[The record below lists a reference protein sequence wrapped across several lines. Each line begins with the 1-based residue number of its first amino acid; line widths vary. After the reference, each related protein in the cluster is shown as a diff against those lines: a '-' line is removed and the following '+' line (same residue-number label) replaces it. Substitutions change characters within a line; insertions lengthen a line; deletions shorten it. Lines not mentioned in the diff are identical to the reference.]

1 MLRGVDISNWQAG
14 LVPHDLNIEFC
25 ICKATEGCHFVDPYC
40 DGFVQDCIANKI
52 LWGFYHFAREN
63 HPKTEAE
70 FFYNNCTGYIGKGVP
85 VLDYEVWGRNDD
97 VTWCETFLNRF
108 HELSGIWPMLYISAS
123 HCSEFIGS
131 WIPERCGLWVAGYP
145 TELQHFPCTDEEGMP
160 IGGTYTAQVP
170 KSEFLK
176 QTVEMPYDISP
187 WAFAAIWQFTSGLI
201 LPGYAGSLDGDIA
214 FMDETAWGKYA
225 GFSTKS
231 EEPVEKPEEKTITGR
246 VTIVLD

>member
-1 MLRGVDISNWQAG
+1 MLRGVDVSNWQAG
-14 LVPHDLNIEFC
+14 FVPHDLNIEFC

-40 DGFVQDCIANKI
+40 DGFVQDCISNDI

-85 VLDYEVWGRNDD
+85 VLDYEVWGENDD
-97 VTWCETFLNRF
+97 VAWCEQFITRF
-108 HELSGIWPMLYISAS
+108 HELSGVWPMLYISAS
-123 HCSEFIGS
+123 HCAEFTGS
-131 WIPERCGLWVAGYP
+131 WIPEKCGLWVAGYP
-145 TELQHFPCTDEEGMP
+145 HDTS
-160 IGGTYTAQVP
+160 TYIN
-170 KSEFLK
+170 ED
-176 QTVEMPYDISP
+176 MPYDISP
-187 WAFAAIWQFTSGLI
+187 WAFTAIWQFTSGLNI
-201 LPGYAGSLDGDIA
+201 PGYVGSLDGDLA

-231 EEPVEKPEEKTITGR
+231 EKPGENNDGKTLTGR

>member
-1 MLRGVDISNWQAG
+1 MIRGVDVSNWQAR

-85 VLDYEVWGRNDD
+85 VLDYEVWGENDD
-97 VTWCETFLNRF
+97 MAWCETFLTRF

-123 HCSEFIGS
+123 HCHEFTGS
-131 WIPERCGLWVAGYP
+131 WIPEKCGLWVAGYP
-145 TELQHFPCTDEEGMP
+145 HDTSTYIDE
-160 IGGTYTAQVP
+160 A
-170 KSEFLK
+170 
-176 QTVEMPYDISP
+176 MPYDISP

-201 LPGYAGSLDGDIA
+201 LPGYVGSLDGDLA
-214 FMDETAWGKYA
+214 FMDETAWRKYA

-231 EEPVEKPEEKTITGR
+231 EKHGENKEGKTLTGR